1 MKRNILLILLLS
13 VVLSMQ
19 GQTNSVIE
27 KMRRERAEMEE
38 QIASQEKI
46 LVSTESD
53 ISSQVK
59 NLDIIT
65 ARLKERTRMLEK
77 TRSEIRSLDRES
89 TRLEKEIVQLE
100 TEYEQCKDR
109 YADAC
114 RFYQHQNTGFNV
126 LTFILATES
135 FREMSRRARY
145 VSEYSNS
152 LQEMAEEISHKKD
165 TLEDRKAQV
174 ELIKVEKVSLQ
185 EVQKKNEEEA
195 RKEENQQKTLVN
207 QLKNKRSQLKKE
219 ISSKQKKM
227 NDLSKEID
235 RQIQLAIKEE
245 QEQKKKQLQN
255 QQQQQNQQ
263 QSQQQLNAAQADIRL
278 SGSFESNKGK
288 LPMPITG
295 PYLVVGEYGVQQV
308 AGMKDVKT
316 NNLGIDIQGQE
327 GAQAK
332 AVFDGTVSSI
342 FQQGKGQIGV
352 LIRHGSY
359 ISVYCNLS
367 ETPLK
372 KGDTVK
378 MSDIVGNIQTSED
391 GTPVLHFQLHKES
404 TRLNPS
410 AWLRR

>member
-1 MKRNILLILLLS
+1 MMKRYLLLLCLG
-13 VVLSMQ
+13 VAPILVQ
-19 GQTNSVIE
+19 GQNNALIE

-38 QIASQEKI
+38 QIAQQEKI
-46 LVSTESD
+46 LTSTESS
-53 ISSQVK
+53 ISSQIS
-59 NLDIIT
+59 NLNIIT
-65 ARLKERTRMLEK
+65 AKLKERTKLLDK
-77 TRSEIRSLDRES
+77 TRNEIRSLDRES
-89 TRLEKEIVQLE
+89 NRLVKEIAQLEKEH
-100 TEYEQCKDR
+100 EQCKER

-114 RFYQHQNTGFNV
+114 HFFQKQNSNFNS

-145 VSEYSNS
+145 VSEYSSS
-152 LQEMAEEISHKKD
+152 LREMADEISQKKD
-165 TLEDRKAQV
+165 TLENRKAQV
-174 ELIKVEKVSLQ
+174 EMLKAEKLELQKVQ
-185 EVQKKNEEEA
+185 QKNEEEA
-195 RKEENQQKTLVN
+195 RKEEKQQTSIVN
-207 QLKNKRSQLKKE
+207 QLKNKRSNLKKE
-219 ISSKQKKM
+219 ISAKQKKM

-245 QEQKKKQLQN
+245 QEQKKKQ
-255 QQQQQNQQ
+255 QQQQNQQ
-263 QSQQQLNAAQADIRL
+263 QSQQQLNTAQADIRL

-316 NNLGIDIQGQE
+316 NNLGIDIQGQQ
-327 GAQAK
+327 GAQARV
-332 AVFDGTVSSI
+332 VFDGTVSSI

-367 ETPLK
+367 ETRLK
-372 KGDTVK
+372 KGDKVK
-378 MSDIVGNIQTSED
+378 TSDIVGNIQTSED
-391 GTPVLHFQLHKES
+391 GTPILHFQLHKES

-410 AWLRR
+410 VWLRR

>member
-1 MKRNILLILLLS
+1 MTKRYLLFLFLLS
-13 VVLSMQ
+13 VPVLIQ
-19 GQTNSVIE
+19 GQTNDVIE

-38 QIASQEKI
+38 QIARQEKI
-46 LVSTESD
+46 LTSTESS
-53 ISSQVK
+53 ISSQVN
-59 NLDIIT
+59 NLNIIT
-65 ARLKERTRMLEK
+65 AKLKERTKILEK
-77 TRSEIRSLDRES
+77 TRNEIRSLDRES
-89 TRLEKEIVQLE
+89 NRLEKEITQLE
-100 TEYEQCKDR
+100 KEHEQCKER

-114 RFYQHQNTGFNV
+114 RFYQHQNSSFNP

-152 LQEMAEEISHKKD
+152 LQEMADEIIKKKD
-165 TLEDRKAQV
+165 TLENRKYQIELVRKEKV
-174 ELIKVEKVSLQ
+174 EL
-185 EVQKKNEEEA
+185 QKIQKQNEEEV
-195 RKEENQQKTLVN
+195 RKEEQKQKTLVN
-207 QLKNKRSQLKKE
+207 QLKNKRTNLKKE
-219 ISSKQKKM
+219 IAAQQKKM

-245 QEQKKKQLQN
+245 KDKNK
-255 QQQQQNQQ
+255 QQNMPQE
-263 QSQQQLNAAQADIRL
+263 DIKL

-288 LPMPITG
+288 LPIPITG
-295 PYLVVGEYGVQQV
+295 PYLIVGEYGVQNV
-308 AGMKDVKT
+308 AGMKDVKQ

-327 GAQAK
+327 GAQAR

-367 ETPLK
+367 ETRLK
-372 KGDTVK
+372 KGDKVK
-378 MSDIVGNIQTSED
+378 TSDIVGNVQTSED
-391 GTPVLHFQLHKES
+391 GTPILHFQLHKES

-410 AWLRR
+410 DWLRR

>member
-1 MKRNILLILLLS
+1 MIRKYLFTMFLMSVPVLIW
-13 VVLSMQ
+13 
-19 GQTNSVIE
+19 GQNNSLIE

-38 QIASQEKI
+38 QIARQEKI
-46 LVSTESD
+46 LTSTETD
-53 ISSQVK
+53 ITSQIK
-59 NLDIIT
+59 NLNIIS
-65 ARLKERTRMLEK
+65 AKLKERTKVLDK

-89 TRLEKEIVQLE
+89 SRIEKEIIQLE
-100 TEYEQCKDR
+100 KDHEQCKER

-114 RFYQHQNTGFNV
+114 HFYQRQNSSFNP

-145 VSEYSNS
+145 VSEYSSS
-152 LQEMAEEISHKKD
+152 LREMADEIIQKKD
-165 TLEDRKAQV
+165 TLEDRRVQIELLKQEKV
-174 ELIKVEKVSLQ
+174 ELQKVQQ
-185 EVQKKNEEEA
+185 ENEEVA
-195 RKEENQQKTLVN
+195 RKEEKQQKSLVD
-207 QLKNKRSQLKKE
+207 QLKNKRSNLKKE
-219 ISSKQKKM
+219 IAAQQKKM

-235 RQIQLAIKEE
+235 RQIQLALKEE
-245 QEQKKKQLQN
+245 TDKNRQPEQPQE
-255 QQQQQNQQ
+255 
-263 QSQQQLNAAQADIRL
+263 DIKL

-295 PYLVVGEYGVQQV
+295 AYLVVGEYGVQNV
-308 AGMKDVKT
+308 AGMKDVKQ

-327 GAQAK
+327 NSQAR

-367 ETPLK
+367 ETRLK
-372 KGDTVK
+372 KGDKVK
-378 MSDIVGNIQTSED
+378 TSDIVGNIQTSED

-410 AWLRR
+410 DWLRR

>member
-1 MKRNILLILLLS
+1 MKRNILLILLFF
-13 VVLSMQ
+13 VTLSMQ

-27 KMRRERAEMEE
+27 KMRRERADVEE
-38 QIASQEKI
+38 QIANQEKI

-65 ARLKERTRMLEK
+65 AKLKERTRMLEK

-89 TRLEKEIVQLE
+89 NRLEKEILQLE
-100 TEYEQCKDR
+100 KEFEQCRDR

-114 RFYQHQNTGFNV
+114 RFYQHQNSGFNT

-152 LQEMAEEISHKKD
+152 LREMAEEISHKKD

-185 EVQKKNEEEA
+185 EIQKKNEEEA
-195 RKEENQQKTLVN
+195 RKEEKQQKTLVS

-219 ISSKQKKM
+219 ISAKQKKM

-245 QEQKKKQLQN
+245 QAQRQK
-255 QQQQQNQQ
+255 QQQQQQSPQQ
-263 QSQQQLNAAQADIRL
+263 TQQQLNAAQADIKL

-332 AVFDGTVSSI
+332 AIFDGTVSSI

-367 ETPLK
+367 ETRLK
-372 KGDTVK
+372 KGDNVK
-378 MSDIVGNIQTSED
+378 ASDIVGNIQTSED

>member
-13 VVLSMQ
+13 VTLSMQ

-27 KMRRERAEMEE
+27 KMRRERADMEE

-65 ARLKERTRMLEK
+65 AKLKERTRMLEK

-89 TRLEKEIVQLE
+89 NRLEKEIVQLE
-100 TEYEQCKDR
+100 TEHDKCKNR

-114 RFYQHQNTGFNV
+114 RFYQHQNSGFNT

-152 LQEMAEEISHKKD
+152 LREMAEEISLKKD

-185 EVQKKNEEEA
+185 EIQKKNEEEA
-195 RKEENQQKTLVN
+195 RKEEKQQKTLVS

-219 ISSKQKKM
+219 ISAKQKKM

-245 QEQKKKQLQN
+245 QAQRKK
-255 QQQQQNQQ
+255 QQQQQQSQQ
-263 QSQQQLNAAQADIRL
+263 QTQQQLNAAQADIKL

-316 NNLGIDIQGQE
+316 NNLGIDIQGKE

-367 ETPLK
+367 ETRLK

-378 MSDIVGNIQTSED
+378 ASDIVGNIQTSED